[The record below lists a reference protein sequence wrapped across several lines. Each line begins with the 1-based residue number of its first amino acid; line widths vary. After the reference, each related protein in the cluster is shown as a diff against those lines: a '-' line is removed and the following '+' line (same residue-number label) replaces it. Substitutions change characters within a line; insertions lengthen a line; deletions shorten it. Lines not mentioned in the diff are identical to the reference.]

1 MKRTVIYGLG
11 ALLATAV
18 PVHAEEVDR
27 TIDAAADGYV
37 YISNTSGSVTVS
49 GWSNSAVEVTGELG
63 HNVEELILERDGD
76 RVTVRV
82 KVPRKSRRGIDSEIR
97 VQVPAGSSIN
107 VGTISA
113 DIEVTEVRGEQ
124 KLESV
129 SGNIDT
135 ETVGA
140 DVSVEVVSGDIEVRG
155 ERQDTETRAG
165 AVSGDISL
173 IRIAGEVAGGTVTG
187 DLVIDEG
194 SFDRVEVHSVNG
206 DIQFHSELRKGGKL
220 SAEAVNGDVD
230 LEFTN
235 DVSARFDF
243 DTLNG
248 EIDNCFGPEPKR
260 TSKYTPGW
268 VLRFQTDKAGGTVS
282 ASTVNG
288 DIEVCR

>member
-1 MKRTVIYGLG
+1 MKRTVFYGLG

-18 PVHAEEVDR
+18 PAHAEDVDR
-27 TIDAAADGYV
+27 TIDAAADGHV
-37 YISNTSGSVTVS
+37 RISNTSGSVTVD

-63 HNVEELILERDGD
+63 RNVEELILERDGD
-76 RVTVRV
+76 LVTVKV
-82 KVPRKSRRGIDSEIR
+82 KVPRKSSRGIESEIHVR
-97 VQVPAGSSIN
+97 VPEGSSIN

-113 DIEVTEVRGEQ
+113 DVEVTKVRGDQ

-135 ETVGA
+135 ETVDA

-155 ERQDTETRAG
+155 EGEDAETRAG

-173 IRIAGEVAGGTVTG
+173 IRVAGEVAGGTVTG
-187 DLVIDEG
+187 DLIVEEG
-194 SFDRVEVHSVNG
+194 SFDRVKVHSVNG
-206 DIQFHSELRKGGKL
+206 DILFHSELRKGGKL
-220 SAEAVNGDVD
+220 FAEAVNGDIE
-230 LEFTN
+230 LEFTD
-235 DVSARFDF
+235 DVSGRFDF

-268 VLRFQTDKAGGTVS
+268 VLRFQEGNGDGTVS

-288 DIEVCR
+288 DIEICR